1 MLTNGALMT
10 QDVSTTFGFLPPPT
24 TLEAFLLGQDYA
36 AIPLHTY
43 PTGHF
48 YIQVLLNEQPARFL
62 VDTGSGFTLVDV
74 KQKDNFHIQSIPS
87 TDVGT
92 GAGGTGLVIELS
104 AHNSLRLGSINFTD
118 CLLRVLTLESINAR
132 FREFNYPEIDGAL
145 GADLLTEGRAI
156 IDYVN
161 LRLYLKRAVA

>member
-1 MLTNGALMT
+1 MT
-10 QDVSTTFGFLPPPT
+10 KDVSTSFGLPSQPT
-24 TLEAFLLGQDYA
+24 TLEAFLLSQDFA
-36 AIPLHTY
+36 AIPLHKY

-48 YIQVLLNEQPARFL
+48 YTQVVLNEQPARFL
-62 VDTGSGFTLVDV
+62 VDTGSGFTLFDL
-74 KQKDNFHIQSIPS
+74 KQKDKFDLQSIPS

-104 AHNSLRLGSINFTD
+104 EHNNLRLGPVNFTD
-118 CLLRVLTLESINAR
+118 CLLRILTLESVNAR

-145 GADLLTEGRAI
+145 GADLLTEGQAI

-161 LRLYLKRAVA
+161 LRLYLKRIPI